1 VELLETVYAGN
12 TLYAW
17 IVAIA
22 IATISILLLVAIR
35 GFVRRRLA
43 AVRETEGEFQAFY
56 LDLVEKTSIV
66 LLSIPIVVAAF
77 RTLNLPNN
85 IIVFGR
91 HAAIVAFLLQMGIWL
106 TDFAQFWLDRYRR
119 ARLETDQAAVT
130 TITAVSFLAKIA
142 IWAVILLLGM
152 QNFGIQVTAL
162 IAGLG
167 IGGIAIALATQNIL
181 SDLFA
186 SLSIVIDKPFVIG
199 DFIVVGDL
207 AGSVEHV
214 GLKTTRV
221 RSLSGEQLV
230 FSNSDLL
237 GSRIRNFKRL
247 IERRIVFHFGVTYQT
262 TREQLEAI
270 PVIVRE
276 IIESQSK
283 VRFDRSHFQK
293 FGDSSLDFESV
304 YHVLVPEMAAAMD
317 VQQRINLD
325 LVSRFAELGIDFAYP
340 TRPLHIEKQ

>member
-17 IVAIA
+17 LVATAIA
-22 IATISILLLVAIR
+22 AVSILLLIVIR
-35 GFVRRRLA
+35 GFLRRRLSA
-43 AVRETEGEFQAFY
+43 QRDAEGDIQAFY
-56 LDLVEKTSIV
+56 LDLIAKTSIF
-66 LLSIPIVVAAF
+66 LLSIPIIVAAF
-77 RTLNLPNN
+77 RTLILPDQV
-85 IIVFGR
+85 IVFGR
-91 HAAIVAFLLQMGIWL
+91 AAAILAFLLQLGIWI
-106 TDFAQFWLDRYRR
+106 TDFVQFWLDRYRR
-119 ARLETDQAAVT
+119 ARIETDQAAVT
-130 TITAVSFLAKIA
+130 TISAVSFLAKIA
-142 IWAVILLLGM
+142 IWAVIFVMALHNLD
-152 QNFGIQVTAL
+152 IAVAPL

-199 DFIVVGDL
+199 DFIVVGEL

-262 TREQLEAI
+262 TREQLEMI

-276 IIESQSK
+276 IIESQSE

-304 YHVLVPEMAAAMD
+304 YYVLVPEMAAAMD

-340 TRPLHIEKQ
+340 TRTLHIEKQ